1 MSINA
6 VRPVQSSRR
15 LLAKDETILVINNNP
30 IVEKIYL
37 WLFNLIFF
45 FLIITLCYI

>member
-15 LLAKDETILVINNNP
+15 LSAKDETILVIYNNS
-30 IVEKIYL
+30 IVEKKYIYGCL
-37 WLFNLIFF
+37 
-45 FLIITLCYI
+45 T